1 MVAMRTKWPLA
12 AAIALILV
20 AAVGGGAWWYRNRV
34 EQAKKAEAPAPAP
47 VQEVHGEVS
56 LTGTIDA
63 REIVNVASPMEGKVI
78 AFRAEVGD
86 EVYEGQLLAE
96 LGNEMLSAAQQG
108 ASELVERTQER
119 FNELE
124 AAVASARL
132 EASRAAADYLRVKGE
147 FERASRNWNR
157 EKMLL
162 AEGATP
168 RQRAERAEAEFKT
181 LQNDMI
187 TLEGVAKGSE
197 GRLSSL
203 LQTLESTRK
212 NLEARTQ
219 DLEFTSARVE
229 SGQIFSPVNGIV
241 ISRRGAPGDDVNPT
255 MNDLFRIGADLTNLT
270 VTVEPNPAILAKIK
284 PEMPALILIADI
296 PNEAIAGVVSK
307 IDKGRVTIDFTTP
320 TPIVKPGHSA
330 QVRLRLP

>member
-1 MVAMRTKWPLA
+1 MKWPLA
-12 AAIALILV
+12 AAIALILA
-20 AAVGGGAWWYRNRV
+20 AAVGGGAWWYRTRAG
-34 EQAKKAEAPAPAP
+34 QAKIAEAPAPAP
-47 VQEVHGEVS
+47 VQDVSGEIS

-96 LGNEMLSAAQQG
+96 IGNEMLSAAQQG
-108 ASELVERTQER
+108 ATELVERTQER

-132 EASRAAADYLRVKGE
+132 EASRASADYVRVKGE

-168 RQRAERAEAEFKT
+168 RQKAERAETEFKN
-181 LQNDMI
+181 LQSDL
-187 TLEGVAKGSE
+187 TSLEGVARGSE
-197 GRLSSL
+197 SRLASL
-203 LQTLESTRK
+203 QQTLDNSRR
-212 NLEARTQ
+212 NLEARTE
-219 DLEFTSARVE
+219 DLESAKARVE

-241 ISRRGAPGDDVNPT
+241 VSRRGAPGDDVNPA
-255 MNDLFRIGADLTNLT
+255 MDDLFRIGADITSLT
-270 VTVEPNPAILAKIK
+270 VTVEPNPAVLAKIK
-284 PEMPALILIADI
+284 PDMPALIIIADI
-296 PNEAIAGVVSK
+296 PNEAIPGVVSSVE
-307 IDKGRVTIDFTTP
+307 KGRVVIDFSTP

-330 QVRLRLP
+330 QVRLRIP